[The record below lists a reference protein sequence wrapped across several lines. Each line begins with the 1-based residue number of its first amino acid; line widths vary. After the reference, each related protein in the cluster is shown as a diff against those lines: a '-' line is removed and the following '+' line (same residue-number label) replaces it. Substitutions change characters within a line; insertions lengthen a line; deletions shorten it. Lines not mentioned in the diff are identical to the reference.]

1 MTGPCT
7 IDYGEI
13 YLVALS
19 SKSLARKV
27 TQLASLSPMIH
38 SNKPI
43 SIPTDVV
50 EYMYSIKNSASDDQQ
65 WRSPCIKLCHR
76 PPCTDVKT
84 AILGDNLK
92 VSTFNSE

>member
-1 MTGPCT
+1 MARPCT

-43 SIPTDVV
+43 SMPTDIV
-50 EYMYSIKNSASDDQQ
+50 EYTVCTTLKTPQVMTNNGDHHALSYAID
-65 WRSPCIKLCHR
+65 
-76 PPCTDVKT
+76 PCTDVKT
-84 AILGDNLK
+84 AILGDNLVYK
-92 VSTFNSE
+92 VN